1 MKTDRLQIR
10 MDYIEERDKPYR
22 NETEGKINYT
32 EDYVKWL
39 EDKIIN
45 NINYTHSCKSDSEL
59 LNHDLK
65 VGDDVYIVS
74 KKLVEIL
81 NIHRDGKIVQVK
93 DGLETYLVG
102 GDELEKVV

>member
-39 EDKIIN
+39 EDKLVN
-45 NINYTHSCKSDSEL
+45 NINYTHCCKSDSEL
-59 LNHDLK
+59 LPTLLKNTNRVEVIDQQGRTYVNWKPTNKVELSFQDDKRTLK
-65 VGDDVYIVS
+65 VFIND
-74 KKLVEIL
+74 
-81 NIHRDGKIVQVK
+81 
-93 DGLETYLVG
+93 
-102 GDELEKVV
+102 